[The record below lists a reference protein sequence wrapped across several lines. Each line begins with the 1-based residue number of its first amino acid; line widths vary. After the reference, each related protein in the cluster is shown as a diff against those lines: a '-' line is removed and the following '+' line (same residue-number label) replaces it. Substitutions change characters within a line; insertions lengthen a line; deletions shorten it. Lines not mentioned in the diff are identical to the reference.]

1 MIIKYFSK
9 FVEVLK
15 MYYSSFKTLLNSSLM
30 ISLGAGALKVS
41 GGPKAS
47 SREEVSMATL
57 EAGTTQQQ
65 PLTGTVTLNNFS
77 GDTYL

>member
-1 MIIKYFSK
+1 M
-9 FVEVLK
+9 
-15 MYYSSFKTLLNSSLM
+15 M
-30 ISLGAGALKVS
+30 SLGAGAIQVS

-57 EAGTTQQQ
+57 EAGTTLQQ
-65 PLTGTVTLNNFS
+65 PLTDTVTLKNFS